1 MRKAGKI
8 IALSLGSLLSL
19 SLFAACGKDAG
30 GGEQVGSDVVT
41 SARSAVVVCD
51 NLGGGY
57 IAQADTQYKLELKK
71 EVGSITLSAT
81 DKDGEA
87 VSDPD
92 TVATFDPNTKVLTG
106 KGEGTAKLTLKTNT
120 GEKITDVTVE
130 VKPAYVTNP
139 GNQYSG
145 TRSDYAENGKLL
157 GETHDPSLIEVE
169 EDGAPMYYIFST
181 GWNDSTRVNGAATWG
196 NEIRKS
202 RDMLTW
208 DFVGRTFSAQERQDM
223 LGSEVGEWLYG
234 KNGETDSFSWHN
246 KDSWWAP
253 DIVPASGGGY
263 WLYTCVV
270 DGSGKNEQLG
280 KDDGF
285 PVGNQYFARACIIQC
300 YSPTLEPGSFEYRSV
315 LMQSSILRNAS
326 SANEV
331 NGIDPQIIYDKDGG
345 MYMAY
350 GSFGSGNYML
360 ELDPQTGLRKDGQ
373 NSWKTHDEIRRYVS
387 EIGTLKNTQNPD
399 ADNKV
404 IGWEH
409 DYYGKNISRRNMEAP
424 VIARH
429 DNVTVSDENGIQAE
443 GKTFYY
449 SMHSYNGLADA
460 YMMWGGRSENV
471 WGVYRSVGGGVVY
484 NENITSDAN
493 EGNKYMGAFTWSN
506 KSDGNKEIDI
516 ILPGHNDLFTTS
528 DGTSVAAYITRTAA
542 GTNYTG
548 AQFFVQI
555 HQYYLNSFGDIVI
568 NPNRYGGEVDRS
580 VSKEELLHFTEGG
593 KFKMVVMNNNN
604 TDQKSV
610 DVVLTDDGKI
620 TYNSVEIG
628 SWLMYGEGYIKFEFT
643 SPLAISVAIPML
655 SGSGENVFYGV
666 VRPAWLGDQNKS
678 GFTIT
683 CMGHTGGNRSMAMFM
698 NNYSNITGETLV
710 G

>member
-1 MRKAGKI
+1 MRKGQKI
-8 IALSLGSLLSL
+8 LALSLGSLLAL
-19 SLFAACGKDAG
+19 SLITACGKNDGNDDTAK
-30 GGEQVGSDVVT
+30 VGDDVVA
-41 SARSAVVVCD
+41 SALSATIVSD

-57 IAQADTQYKLELKK
+57 IAEADTQYKLELKK
-71 EVGSITLSAT
+71 EVAAITVTAK
-81 DKDGEA
+81 DKNGEA

-92 TVATFDPNTKVLTG
+92 TVAVFDSSTKVLTG
-106 KGEGTAKLTLKTNT
+106 KGEGTVSLALKTT
-120 GEKITDVTVE
+120 AGETISTVNVE
-130 VKPAYVTNP
+130 VVPAYVTNP
-139 GNQYSG
+139 GNQYQG
-145 TRSDYAENGKLL
+145 KRTDYAENGSLL

-181 GWNDSTRVNGAATWG
+181 GWNDNTKVGDVMTWG

-208 DFVGRTFSAQERQDM
+208 EFVGRTFSAAERQDM
-223 LGSEVGEWLYG
+223 LNSEVGEWLYG
-234 KNGETDSFSWHN
+234 KNGETDSFTWHN

-253 DIVPASGGGY
+253 DIVPAADGGY

-270 DGSGKNEQLG
+270 DGSS
-280 KDDGF
+280 DRDGF
-285 PVGNQYFARACIIQC
+285 PIGSQYFARACIIQC
-300 YSPTLEPGSFEYRSV
+300 YSPTLEPGSFEYKSV

-326 SANEV
+326 AANEV

-373 NSWKTHDEIRRYVS
+373 NSWKTHDEIRTYVS
-387 EIGTLKNTQNPD
+387 EIGTLNNKQNPD
-399 ADNKV
+399 ADNKI

-409 DYYGKNISRRNMEAP
+409 PYYGKNISRRNMEAP

-429 DNVTVSDENGIQAE
+429 DNVTVSDENGVQAE

-460 YMMWGGRSENV
+460 YMMWGGRSESV

-484 NENITSDAN
+484 NENITSNSN

-528 DGTSVAAYITRTAA
+528 SGTSVAAYITRTAA

-555 HQYYLNSFGDIVI
+555 HQYYLNSLGDIVI
-568 NPNRYGGEVDRS
+568 NPNRYSGEVNRS
-580 VSKEELLHFTEGG
+580 VSKEELLHYTEGG

-604 TDQKSV
+604 VNQKSV
-610 DVVLTDDGKI
+610 DVVLSEDGKI
-620 TYNSVEIG
+620 TYNSAEIG
-628 SWLMYGEGYIKFEFT
+628 TWLMYGEGYIKFDFT
-643 SPLAISVAIPML
+643 NTAAISML
-655 SGSGENVFYGV
+655 GGSGESVFYGV

-678 GFTIT
+678 GFTVT

-698 NNYSNITGETLV
+698 NNYSNITGDTLV